1 MDSIWV
7 NSWRFAMGE
16 VIGLVF
22 AVGVLLV
29 AQALW
34 FPRATVDRVEDPM
47 SHAAET
53 SPRLTPQ
60 IALAMFASG
69 CVGVVVMLIVTTSL
83 VVALAFGVVAG
94 GAPLA
99 ILTRRRAQLRN
110 ARTAAWPDAV
120 DDLASAVRAGMSL
133 PDALSALALRG
144 PAELREPFQLFALD
158 YRRTGSFATCLDAL
172 AVQLDDPTGDRV
184 IEALRLAREVGG
196 SDLGRLLRT
205 LSTVLREDA
214 RARAELIARQSWS
227 INAAR
232 VAVAAPWVT
241 LIMLSLRPGA
251 LSCYD
256 STAGAIVLAIAAGM
270 SAIAYLLMRRIGRL
284 PQEQRSR
291 VS

>member
-1 MDSIWV
+1 
-7 NSWRFAMGE
+7 MGE

-22 AVGVLLV
+22 AIGVLLI

-34 FPRATVDRVEDPM
+34 FPRANVERASGSVNGPELG
-47 SHAAET
+47 S
-53 SPRLTPQ
+53 SRLTPR
-60 IALAMFASG
+60 IALAMLASG
-69 CVGVVVMLIVTTSL
+69 CVGAVVMLIVTTSL
-83 VVALAFGVVAG
+83 VVAFAFGLIAG
-94 GAPLA
+94 MAPLA
-99 ILTRRRAQLRN
+99 ILTRRRAQLRH

-133 PDALSALALRG
+133 PDALSALAQRG
-144 PAELREPFQLFALD
+144 PEELREPFRVFAQE
-158 YRRTGSFATCLDAL
+158 YRRSGSFATCLNTL
-172 AVQLDDPTGDRV
+172 AAQLDDPTGDRV

-227 INAAR
+227 IQAAR

-241 LIMLSLRPGA
+241 LVMLSLRPGA

-270 SAIAYLLMRRIGRL
+270 SAVAYVLMRRIGRL
-284 PQEQRSR
+284 PQQERSR
-291 VS
+291 AA

>member
-1 MDSIWV
+1 
-7 NSWRFAMGE
+7 MGE
-16 VIGLVF
+16 VIGLLF
-22 AVGVLLV
+22 AVGLLLI

-34 FPRATVDRVEDPM
+34 FPLTGIEPDRDPVPD
-47 SHAAET
+47 SVSASA
-53 SPRLTPQ
+53 RLTPR
-60 IALAMFASG
+60 IAVAMFASG
-69 CVGVVVMLIVTTSL
+69 CVGAVVMLIVTTS
-83 VVALAFGVVAG
+83 VVVSLAFGLITGMV
-94 GAPLA
+94 PLA
-99 ILTRRRAQLRN
+99 ILTRRRAQVRN

-133 PDALSALALRG
+133 PDALSALSQRG
-144 PAELREPFQLFALD
+144 PVELREPFHVFAQE
-158 YRRTGSFATCLDAL
+158 YRRTGSFSICLNAL
-172 AVQLDDPTGDRV
+172 GAQLDDPTGDRV

-214 RARAELIARQSWS
+214 RARAELMARQSWS

-256 STAGAIVLAIAAGM
+256 STAGAVVLAIAAGM
-270 SAIAYLLMRRIGRL
+270 SAVAYVLMRRIGRL
-284 PQEQRSR
+284 PQEHRSR
-291 VS
+291 AS